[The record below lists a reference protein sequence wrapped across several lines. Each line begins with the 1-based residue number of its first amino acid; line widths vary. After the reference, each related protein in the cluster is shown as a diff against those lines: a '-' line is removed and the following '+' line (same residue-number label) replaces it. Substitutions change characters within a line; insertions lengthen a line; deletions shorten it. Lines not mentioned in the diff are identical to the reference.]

1 MIPGGSRRERN
12 VKSQNA
18 KTDHVG
24 SYSPL
29 VDIPVVVAGSL
40 ALVAVVV
47 AILAVWQL
55 RRLGRSVDDA
65 LHSIRGS
72 TAQRWW
78 KRPVALDAT
87 TEHLERFASESD
99 DERARLAAG
108 LEQAPIGI
116 LLTGDDGVV
125 AYANDAAAQFMGA
138 RHGEA
143 VAEAR
148 MREAIDQ
155 AILDRTPVSK
165 EVELYTPSRRILSIG
180 ALPLDHGV
188 RSLGAVVFLQDIT
201 EERRVDAMRR
211 DFIANVSHEL
221 KTPLGAMAVLG
232 ETIASQRDDP
242 VVLARLADRLGSE
255 ARRLSQLIGDILDLS
270 QAEGHDRPQ
279 SPVDLTDVVSNVIGE
294 IASQAEL
301 EDVALD
307 PSPPPEVAM
316 IRGDRRQLHTMLT
329 NLIENAIR
337 HGRPAEGR
345 HTVSIRTRVDTDSVT
360 VEVADHGP
368 GIPEAHLSRIFER
381 FYRVDKGRSRDSGG
395 TGLGLSI
402 ARHIARNHGGDITVE
417 STVGRGTTFT
427 VALPIWVEP

>member
-1 MIPGGSRRERN
+1 
-12 VKSQNA
+12 
-18 KTDHVG
+18 
-24 SYSPL
+24 
-29 VDIPVVVAGSL
+29 
-40 ALVAVVV
+40 
-47 AILAVWQL
+47 
-55 RRLGRSVDDA
+55 
-65 LHSIRGS
+65 
-72 TAQRWW
+72 
-78 KRPVALDAT
+78 VALDAT